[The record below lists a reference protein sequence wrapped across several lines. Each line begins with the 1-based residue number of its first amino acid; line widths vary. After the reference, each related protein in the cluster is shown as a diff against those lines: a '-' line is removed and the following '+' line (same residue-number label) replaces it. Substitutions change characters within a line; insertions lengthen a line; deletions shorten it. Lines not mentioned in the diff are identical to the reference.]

1 MSVVQIPLDRNPDVA
16 ALLADKDP
24 GARVYACFTIK
35 SQDPQTAQLRIEE
48 FADSP
53 EDLSKPDDE
62 YDEDEEEDADH
73 EKAESDKEEKA
84 EHQSPE
90 GKEADAEPF
99 TGKAKGSMGRELAA
113 KMMGGDSSF

>member
-1 MSVVQIPLDRNPDVA
+1 MSVVQIPKDKNPDVA
-16 ALLADKDP
+16 ALLGDKDP
-24 GARVYACFTIK
+24 GTRVYACFTIK

-62 YDEDEEEDADH
+62 YDEDEDADH
-73 EKAESDKEEKA
+73 EKSESDEEEKA

-113 KMMGGDSSF
+113 KMMSGDSSF